1 MDRTIEE
8 SQQLDVLF
16 EQMLASRQ
24 QQNQSLA
31 QVQGHLTSTQ
41 GILQTQLA
49 APLNLNS
56 VIGMTQE
63 LKEEYDESAH
73 LEYADE
79 CEEYCQESH
88 TLWKGKFYIFMINS
102 YSTMLELE
110 MTCHSCNVLAMN
122 KLHINLLFI
131 EL

>member
-31 QVQGHLTSTQ
+31 QVQINLTSTQ
-41 GILQTQLA
+41 GILQTQLGA
-49 APLNLNS
+49 PPLNLNS

-63 LKEEYDESAH
+63 LKAEYDESAD

-79 CEEYCQESH
+79 CEEYCHESH
-88 TLWKGKFYIFMINS
+88 TLWKGKFY
-102 YSTMLELE
+102 
-110 MTCHSCNVLAMN
+110 V
-122 KLHINLLFI
+122 
-131 EL
+131 

>member
-24 QQNQSLA
+24 QQTQSLA
-31 QVQGHLTSTQ
+31 QIQGNLVSTQ
-41 GILQTQLA
+41 GILQSQLSGP
-49 APLNLNS
+49 PLLDLNS
-56 VIGMTQE
+56 EANNAQE
-63 LKEEYDESAH
+63 QQDVYDESAY

-88 TLWKGKFYIFMINS
+88 TVWKGKSDF
-102 YSTMLELE
+102 
-110 MTCHSCNVLAMN
+110 
-122 KLHINLLFI
+122 
-131 EL
+131 

>member
-24 QQNQSLA
+24 QQTQTLA
-31 QVQGHLTSTQ
+31 QIQGHLASTQ
-41 GILQTQLA
+41 DILQSQLSV
-49 APLNLNS
+49 PPLLNLNS
-56 VIGMTQE
+56 EVNNARELQE
-63 LKEEYDESAH
+63 AYDESAY

-88 TLWKGKFYIFMINS
+88 TVWKGKI
-102 YSTMLELE
+102 
-110 MTCHSCNVLAMN
+110 
-122 KLHINLLFI
+122 
-131 EL
+131 

>member
-41 GILQTQLA
+41 GILQSQLA
-49 APLNLNS
+49 APRLNLNG

-63 LKEEYDESAH
+63 LKEEYD
-73 LEYADE
+73 
-79 CEEYCQESH
+79 
-88 TLWKGKFYIFMINS
+88 GKVS
-102 YSTMLELE
+102 Y
-110 MTCHSCNVLAMN
+110 LA
-122 KLHINLLFI
+122 LLYQRW
-131 EL
+131 